1 MRDPAASPNGVIM
14 RNPDP
19 MRKLILSVL
28 SAAAALVLG
37 ACTNFATFDYSA
49 APGTLAKFREAGS
62 ATKSVAVMPFMDQRG
77 TKYFDPA
84 QADQA
89 ADHPAGDHGSFFLGF
104 IPLMPFGY
112 VEKEQPE
119 NSEDFVSLGRF
130 HFDVQNDLAQA
141 AFASLKSSNLFS
153 SVKRANNA
161 AQAADADYI
170 WRGSVTS
177 TFYRGRMFSYGITY
191 MFSHIL
197 WIVGVPSGSSTNEL
211 AVKFELVD
219 RASGEVVWEYS
230 YCDSDYLNHWI
241 YARVGKDVSLYPQL
255 MKQAMNGA
263 LYDLSQ
269 KMPDL

>member
-1 MRDPAASPNGVIM
+1 M
-14 RNPDP
+14 RNI
-19 MRKLILSVL
+19 ILSAAFVAVALVL
-28 SAAAALVLG
+28 SA
-37 ACTNFATFDYSA
+37 CTNVAKFDYQA
-49 APGTLAKFREAGS
+49 APGTLAKFREPGS

-77 TKYFDPA
+77 MGIIDPG
-84 QADQA
+84 QA
-89 ADHPAGDHGSFFLGF
+89 PAHDVGDHGSFFLGF

-112 VEKEQPE
+112 VEKTQPE

-130 HFDVQNDLAQA
+130 HFDVQNDLAA
-141 AFASLKSSNLFS
+141 ASIASLKNSGLFKN
-153 SVKRANNA
+153 VTKANNA

-170 WRGSVTS
+170 WRGSVSS
-177 TFYRGRMFSYGITY
+177 TFYRGRIFSYGITY
-191 MFSHIL
+191 FFSHIL

-219 RASGEVVWEYS
+219 RANGNVVWEYS
-230 YCDSDYLNHWI
+230 YRNSDYLNHWI
-241 YARVGKDVSLYPQL
+241 YARYGQDVSIYPRL